1 MKTKAAILYEL
12 NKPLV
17 IDDVEIPELK
27 RGQVLTKIL
36 YSGVCRAQYN
46 EIIGLK
52 GPDKFLP
59 HMLGHE
65 ASAIVEEVGE
75 GITKVKKGDYVAL
88 SWIKGDGL
96 DGINTQ
102 YKKGSQIINAGGVT
116 TFSEY
121 SVVSENRVTKISK
134 RINPEAAAI
143 VGCAVATG
151 CGIIE
156 NTLKAKENS
165 SIAVFG
171 VGGVG
176 LSAIMGARRRGCN
189 PIIAIDLTEEKLK
202 FAAQCGATHT
212 VDATRIDVW
221 QLLRKIAPDGVD
233 FTIDASG
240 NKNAMEMAFDL
251 AREAK
256 GMCVIA
262 GNLSKDEKISVH
274 PFELIKGKKLV
285 GTWGGETN
293 PGIDIPK
300 YIDAFAKGELPIGA
314 LITHRFTLD
323 DINKAFDLLK
333 SGDAGRIV
341 IKMDEGAS

>member
-17 IDDVEIPELK
+17 IEDVEIPELK
-27 RGQVLTKIL
+27 RGQVLVKIL

-65 ASAIVEEVGE
+65 ASAIIEDVGE
-75 GITKVKKGDYVAL
+75 GITKVKKGNYVAL

-116 TFSEY
+116 TFSDY

-134 RINPEAAAI
+134 RIDPEAASI
-143 VGCAVATG
+143 LGCAVATG
-151 CGIIE
+151 CGIVN
-156 NTLKAKENS
+156 NTLKAEPGS

-176 LSAIMGARRRGCN
+176 LSAIMGAKRRGCST
-189 PIIAIDLTEEKLK
+189 IIAIDLSQDKLD
-202 FAAQCGATHT
+202 FAVKCGATHT
-212 VDATRIDVW
+212 VDASRIDVW
-221 QLLRKIAPDGVD
+221 QLLRKIAPEGVD

-251 AREAK
+251 TREGK

-262 GNLSKDEKISVH
+262 GNLSKDEKISIH

-285 GTWGGETN
+285 GTWGGETK
-293 PGIDIPK
+293 PSYDIPK
-300 YIDAFAKGELPIGA
+300 YVDAFDKGELPIGD
-314 LITHRFTLD
+314 LITHRFSLEE
-323 DINKAFDLLK
+323 INKAFDLLK
-333 SGDAGRIV
+333 TGDAGRIV
-341 IKMDEGAS
+341 IKMDKSL

>member
-1 MKTKAAILYEL
+1 MKTKAAVLYEL

-17 IDDVEIPELK
+17 IEDVEIPDLK
-27 RGQVLTKIL
+27 RGQVLVKIL

-59 HMLGHE
+59 HLLGHE
-65 ASAIVEEVGE
+65 ASAIIEEVGE
-75 GITKVKKGDYVAL
+75 GITKVKKGNYVAL

-96 DGINTQ
+96 DGINSQ

-134 RINPEAAAI
+134 RINPEAASI
-143 VGCAVATG
+143 LGCAVATG
-151 CGIIE
+151 CGIVN
-156 NTLKAKENS
+156 NTLKAEKNS

-171 VGGVG
+171 VGGIG
-176 LSAIMGARRRGCN
+176 LSAIMGAKRRGCN
-189 PIIAIDLTEEKLK
+189 PIIAIDLTQEKLN
-202 FAAQCGATHT
+202 FAVQCGATHT
-212 VDATRIDVW
+212 VDASRIDVW
-221 QLLRKIAPDGVD
+221 QLLRQIAPDGVD

-251 AREAK
+251 AREGN

-262 GNLSKDEKISVH
+262 GNLSKDEKISIH

-285 GTWGGETN
+285 GTWGGETK
-293 PGIDIPK
+293 PSYDIPK
-300 YIDAFAKGELPIGA
+300 YVDAFDKGELPIGD
-314 LITHRFTLD
+314 LITHRFSLEE
-323 DINKAFDLLK
+323 INKAFDLLK
-333 SGDAGRIV
+333 TGDAGRIV
-341 IKMDEGAS
+341 IKMDKSL

>member
-17 IDDVEIPELK
+17 IEDVEIPALK
-27 RGQVLTKIL
+27 RGQVLVKIL
-36 YSGVCRAQYN
+36 YSGVCRAQLN

-59 HMLGHE
+59 HLLGHE
-65 ASAIVEEVGE
+65 ASAIIEEVGE

-96 DGINTQ
+96 DGINAH
-102 YKKGSQIINAGGVT
+102 YKKGNKVINAGGVT

-143 VGCAVATG
+143 IGCAVATG
-151 CGIIE
+151 CGIVE
-156 NTLKAKENS
+156 NTLKAQKGS

-176 LSAIMGARRRGCN
+176 LSAIMGARRRGCS
-189 PIIAIDLTEEKLK
+189 PIIAVDITPEKLN
-202 FAAQCGATHT
+202 FAVRCGATHT
-212 VDATRIDVW
+212 VDASRIDVW
-221 QLLRKIAPDGVD
+221 QLLQKMVPDGVD

-240 NKNAMEMAFDL
+240 NKRAMEMAFDL

-256 GMCVIA
+256 GICVIA

-293 PGIDIPK
+293 PTYDIPK
-300 YIDAFAKGELPIGA
+300 YVDAFDKGELPISD
-314 LITHRFTLD
+314 LITHRFSLEE
-323 DINKAFDLLK
+323 INKAFDILK

-341 IKMDEGAS
+341 IKMEDRA

>member
-17 IDDVEIPELK
+17 IEQVDVPPLK
-27 RGQVLTKIL
+27 RGQVLVKIL

-52 GPDKFLP
+52 GADKFLP

-65 ASAIVEEVGE
+65 ASGIIEETGE

-102 YKKGSQIINAGGVT
+102 YAKGNVMINAGGVT
-116 TFSEY
+116 TFSDH

-134 RINPEAAAI
+134 RIDPESAAI

-151 CGIIE
+151 CGIVE
-156 NTLKAKENS
+156 NALKAKEGN

-171 VGGVG
+171 TGGVG
-176 LSAIMGARRRGCN
+176 LSVILGAKRRGCH
-189 PIIAIDLTEEKLK
+189 PIIAVDLTPEKLN
-202 FAAQCGATHT
+202 FAKQCGATDM
-212 VDATRIDVW
+212 VDASRIDVW
-221 QLLRKIAPDGVD
+221 QLLKKIAPDGVD
-233 FTIDASG
+233 FTVDASG
-240 NKNAMEMAFDL
+240 NKSAMEMAFDL
-251 AREAK
+251 AREGK
-256 GMCVIA
+256 GVCVIA
-262 GNLSKDEKISVH
+262 GNLSKDEKISIH

-285 GTWGGETN
+285 GTWGGETR
-293 PGIDIPK
+293 PSYDIPK
-300 YIDAFAKGELPIGA
+300 YVDAFAKGELPIHQ
-314 LITHRFTLD
+314 LITHRFALD
-323 DINKAFDLLK
+323 EINKAFDVLK
-333 SGDAGRIV
+333 KGDAGRIV
-341 IKMDEGAS
+341 IKMGHAS

>member
-12 NKPLV
+12 NKPL
-17 IDDVEIPELK
+17 IIEDVEIPELK
-27 RGQVLTKIL
+27 RGQVLAKIL

-46 EIIGLK
+46 EMIGLK

-65 ASAIVEEVGE
+65 ASAIIQDVGE

-143 VGCAVATG
+143 IGCAVATG
-151 CGIIE
+151 CGIVE
-156 NTLKAKENS
+156 NTLKAKKNS

-202 FAAQCGATHT
+202 FATQCGATHV
-212 VDATRIDVW
+212 VDASRIDVW
-221 QLLRKIAPDGVD
+221 QLLKKVAPDGVD
-233 FTIDASG
+233 FTVDASG

-251 AREAK
+251 AKEAK
-256 GMCVIA
+256 GVCVIA
-262 GNLSKDEKISVH
+262 GNLSKDEKISIH

-300 YIDAFAKGELPIGA
+300 YIDAFDKGELPITE
-314 LITHRFTLD
+314 LITHRLTLD
-323 DINKAFDLLK
+323 EINKAFEILK

-341 IKMDEGAS
+341 IKMDENA

>member
-102 YKKGSQIINAGGVT
+102 YKKGSQVIIAGGVT

-121 SVVSENRVTKISK
+121 AVVSENRVSKI
-134 RINPEAAAI
+134 
-143 VGCAVATG
+143 
-151 CGIIE
+151 
-156 NTLKAKENS
+156 
-165 SIAVFG
+165 
-171 VGGVG
+171 
-176 LSAIMGARRRGCN
+176 
-189 PIIAIDLTEEKLK
+189 
-202 FAAQCGATHT
+202 
-212 VDATRIDVW
+212 
-221 QLLRKIAPDGVD
+221 
-233 FTIDASG
+233 
-240 NKNAMEMAFDL
+240 
-251 AREAK
+251 
-256 GMCVIA
+256 
-262 GNLSKDEKISVH
+262 
-274 PFELIKGKKLV
+274 
-285 GTWGGETN
+285 
-293 PGIDIPK
+293 
-300 YIDAFAKGELPIGA
+300 
-314 LITHRFTLD
+314 
-323 DINKAFDLLK
+323 
-333 SGDAGRIV
+333 
-341 IKMDEGAS
+341 